1 MTDNSDGGEADQLRS
16 AKLRFDGEVAL
27 VTGAG
32 NGLGRAHAMLLAER
46 GAAVVVNDLG
56 SPTMGGQDRD
66 DGPAESVAEEI
77 RRAGGTA
84 VSNSDS
90 VATREGAASMVA
102 TAIEEFGQLDIVI
115 NNAGIIRNRTFLNI
129 DEYEFEPVLDVHV
142 KGAFFVT
149 RPAYEHMKSRG
160 YGRIVNTSSGSG
172 LFGSFGQSAYAAAKA
187 AIVGL
192 TKTLAIEGRRYG
204 IAVNAIAP
212 GALTRMTGD
221 VLGDGSATA
230 DLFGLSGAAL
240 EARMGPQQVAPAVVY
255 LAHRS
260 CQLNGET
267 LSASG
272 GRVGR
277 AFIAVTPG
285 IYDDDLTIESVAD
298 GIDQIVDE
306 TGYLV
311 PTSVDEEMQLLIHH
325 LKEPDGGSGEGSSI
339 DDSTG
344 GTSS

>member
-1 MTDNSDGGEADQLRS
+1 MDPADE
-16 AKLRFDGEVAL
+16 LRFDGEVAL

-32 NGLGRAHAMLLAER
+32 HGLGRAHALLLAER

-66 DGPAESVAEEI
+66 EGPAMAVVDEI
-77 RRAGGTA
+77 RRSGGTA
-84 VSNSDS
+84 VANSES
-90 VATREGAASMVA
+90 VATRDGAESMV
-102 TAIEEFGQLDIVI
+102 TLAIEEFGRLDIVV

-129 DEYEFEPVLDVHV
+129 GPDELEPVLDVHL

-149 RPAYEHMKSRG
+149 RPAYEHMKQRG

-187 AIVGL
+187 AIVGF
-192 TKTLAIEGRRYG
+192 TKTLAIEGRRHG

-221 VLGDGSATA
+221 VLGDGSPAA
-230 DLFGLSGAAL
+230 ELFGLSGEEL
-240 EARMGPQQVAPAVVY
+240 ERRMGPAQVSPVVAY

-260 CQLNGET
+260 CQLSGVT

-272 GRVGR
+272 GRVGL
-277 AFIAVTPG
+277 AFIGVTPG
-285 IYDDDLTIESVAD
+285 IHAETLTPETVAA
-298 GIDQIVDE
+298 GIDQVMARD
-306 TGYLV
+306 GYLV
-311 PTSVDEEMQLLIHH
+311 PSSVDQEMQLLVDHV
-325 LKEPDGGSGEGSSI
+325 ERSD
-339 DDSTG
+339 
-344 GTSS
+344 